1 MGGANSFNVFLFF
14 LVFDVNDI
22 TFLFIAKVNYSIIHS
37 LKQGVVMNYIRIC
50 HKCNLTANTEKDLH
64 LFVKNNKSK
73 YGHANLCIKCK
84 SSTDVN
90 SRNIS
95 QEKKDLYNK
104 NRRDKYSQL
113 SEEDKQS
120 IFVKNRERYYKN
132 HNKYRDAI
140 NKRAREHREYY
151 AEKCRK
157 RRFNISNTTDNSITL
172 ASLEELKEKQNYK
185 CFYCNSFLDF
195 SIKQSVHLDHVKPF
209 CKGGKHTLTNVVWAC
224 AKCNLKKGGKII

>member
-1 MGGANSFNVFLFF
+1 MNKKVI
-14 LVFDVNDI
+14 V
-22 TFLFIAKVNYSIIHS
+22 KVNYSIIYS

-64 LFVKNNKSK
+64 LFVKNSKSK
-73 YGHANLCIKCK
+73 YGYANLCVKCK
-84 SSTDVN
+84 SSTNVN
-90 SRNIS
+90 YRNIS
-95 QEKKDLYNK
+95 QEQKDLYNK

-120 IFVKNRERYYKN
+120 IFSKNRERYYKN
-132 HNKYRDAI
+132 YKKYRDVK
-140 NKRAREHREYY
+140 NKRARENREYY

-157 RRFNISNTTDNSITL
+157 RRFNISNTADNSITL

-195 SIKQSVHLDHVKPF
+195 SIKQSVHLDHVQPF

>member
-1 MGGANSFNVFLFF
+1 MPV
-14 LVFDVNDI
+14 
-22 TFLFIAKVNYSIIHS
+22 LFIAKVNYSIIHS

-73 YGHANLCIKCK
+73 YGCANLCIKCK
-84 SSTDVN
+84 SSTNVN
-90 SRNIS
+90 FRNISKEKNIS

-104 NRRDKYSQL
+104 NRRDKYSKL
-113 SEEDKQS
+113 SEEDKQ
-120 IFVKNRERYYKN
+120 IILVKNRERYYKN
-132 HNKYRDAI
+132 HKKYRDVK

-185 CFYCNSFLDF
+185 CFYCDSFLDF

-224 AKCNLKKGGKII
+224 AKCNLKKGGK